1 MKLKIMMELNGS
13 QKNIEPGVSMITA
26 EQAKQIQ
33 QSIEFCLLEEISEKI
48 LHNSKMGNNSCLFDI
63 SLVPAQHLLYV
74 KDKLFEYGYKYDTVY
89 DDNKIY
95 LKVVW

>member
-1 MKLKIMMELNGS
+1 
-13 QKNIEPGVSMITA
+13 MISA
-26 EQAKQIQ
+26 EQARRIRD
-33 QSIEFCLLEEISEKI
+33 SIEFCLLEEINEKI
-48 LHNSKMGNNSCLFDI
+48 LHNSKIGNDNCLFDV

-95 LKVVW
+95 LKVMW